1 MGDTVELLFSYGS
14 LEGGG
19 LQLDTFGRVV
29 HTERD
34 VLPGYTTSYAARQDP
49 RITER
54 IGPISQRVLRRT
66 GDPRDKVIGTVLCL
80 SEAELDAADELVS
93 PPFHRLPVTLESG
106 RGAWV
111 YVVATA

>member
-29 HTERD
+29 HTEPD
-34 VLPGYTTSYAARQDP
+34 VLPGYTTSLTERPDP
-49 RITER
+49 RITDR
-54 IGPISQRVLRRT
+54 IGPVPQRELRRT
-66 GDPRDKVIGTVLCL
+66 GDPRDKIIGTVLRL
-80 SEAELDAADELVS
+80 SEAELDAADELLS
-93 PPFHRLPVTLESG
+93 PPFHRRPVTLESG

-111 YVVATA
+111 YVVATT